1 MYRDNIGLPEEIGG
15 GQCNNA
21 ERFRDALHREI
32 EEEVGTAAV
41 IEIDR
46 FSHLRL
52 QHDGEGASGTAAN
65 WIVVSYICRWRS
77 GPLTVTEPTKNSGF
91 PLVDPRTFSA
101 ADLTPSAS
109 FSLDIYRASTGQACL
124 MTRQEIYSH

>member
-1 MYRDNIGLPEEIGG
+1 MYRDNIGLLEGIG
-15 GQCNNA
+15 GQCTNA

-65 WIVVSYICRWRS
+65 WIVVFYICGWRS
-77 GPLTVTEPTKNSGF
+77 GPMTVTEPTKIAAS
-91 PLVDPRTFSA
+91 LWLTRAHSAPRISHLRQVFRWTFTA
-101 ADLTPSAS
+101 RPPGKL
-109 FSLDIYRASTGQACL
+109 RL